1 MKKSKLFGH
10 MKRVKNAKKDKPL
23 GLSRTRKGKGIGK
36 KIFKGL
42 VDTLPVPD
50 IIKNQIDDK
59 LNLNEKNHS
68 ELEGRVTKLEQD
80 VQRVINILT
89 KMTGK

>member
-1 MKKSKLFGH
+1 MKKSKLFK
-10 MKRVKNAKKDKPL
+10 KRVKKDK
-23 GLSRTRKGKGIGK
+23 KIGK

-42 VDTLPVPD
+42 IDTLPVPD

-68 ELEGRVTKLEQD
+68 ELEGRVTKLEKD
-80 VQRVINILT
+80 VERIINILT
-89 KMTGK
+89 KMTNK

>member
-1 MKKSKLFGH
+1 MKKSRLFGH
-10 MKRVKNAKKDKPL
+10 MKRVKNAKKDKPA
-23 GLSRTRKGKGIGK
+23 RKIGK

-42 VDTLPVPD
+42 IDTLPVPD

-68 ELEGRVTKLEQD
+68 ELEGRVTKLEKD
-80 VQRVINILT
+80 VERIINILT
-89 KMTGK
+89 KMTNK

>member
-1 MKKSKLFGH
+1 MKKSRLFGH
-10 MKRVKNAKKDKPL
+10 MKRVKNAKKDKPA
-23 GLSRTRKGKGIGK
+23 RKIGK

-68 ELEGRVTKLEQD
+68 ELEGRVTKLEND
-80 VQRVINILT
+80 VERIINILT
-89 KMTGK
+89 KMSKK

>member
-1 MKKSKLFGH
+1 MKKSRLFGK
-10 MKRVKNAKKDKPL
+10 MKRVKNAKHDKPA
-23 GLSRTRKGKGIGK
+23 RKIGK

-50 IIKNQIDDK
+50 IVKNQIDDK
-59 LNLNEKNHS
+59 LNLTEKNQS
-68 ELEGRVTKLEQD
+68 QLDERVKKLEQD
-80 VQRVINILT
+80 MQRVINILT

>member
-1 MKKSKLFGH
+1 MKRSKLFGR
-10 MKRVKNAKKDKPL
+10 MKRVKNAKKDKPA
-23 GLSRTRKGKGIGK
+23 RKIGK

-68 ELEGRVTKLEQD
+68 ELEGRVTKLEKD
-80 VQRVINILT
+80 VERIINILT
-89 KMTGK
+89 KMTNK

>member
-1 MKKSKLFGH
+1 MKRSKLFGR
-10 MKRVKNAKKDKPL
+10 MKRVKNAKEDKPA
-23 GLSRTRKGKGIGK
+23 KKIGK

-42 VDTLPVPD
+42 IDTLPVPD
-50 IIKNQIDDK
+50 IVKNQIDDK
-59 LNLNEKNHS
+59 LNLTEKNHS

>member
-1 MKKSKLFGH
+1 MKKSRLFGH
-10 MKRVKNAKKDKPL
+10 MKRVKNAKIDKNKP
-23 GLSRTRKGKGIGK
+23 GKKIGK

-42 VDTLPVPD
+42 IDTLPLPD
-50 IIKNQIDDK
+50 ILKNQIDDK
-59 LNLNEKNHS
+59 LNLTEKNHS

>member
-1 MKKSKLFGH
+1 MKKSRLFGKL
-10 MKRVKNAKKDKPL
+10 KRVKNAKADKPA
-23 GLSRTRKGKGIGK
+23 RKIGK

-50 IIKNQIDDK
+50 IVKNQIDDK
-59 LNLNEKNHS
+59 LNLTEKNHS
-68 ELEGRVTKLEQD
+68 ELEQRVSKLEND
-80 VQRVINILT
+80 IQRVINILT

>member
-1 MKKSKLFGH
+1 MKRSKLFGR
-10 MKRVKNAKKDKPL
+10 MKRVKNAKEDKP
-23 GLSRTRKGKGIGK
+23 GKKIGK

-42 VDTLPVPD
+42 IDTLPVPD

-68 ELEGRVTKLEQD
+68 DLEQRVTKLESD
-80 VQRVINILT
+80 VERIINILK

>member
-1 MKKSKLFGH
+1 MKKSRLFGK
-10 MKRVKNAKKDKPL
+10 MKRVKNAKHDKPA
-23 GLSRTRKGKGIGK
+23 RKIGK

-68 ELEGRVTKLEQD
+68 DLEQRVTKLEND
-80 VQRVINILT
+80 VERIINILT
-89 KMTGK
+89 KMSKK

>member
-1 MKKSKLFGH
+1 MKKNKLFK
-10 MKRVKNAKKDKPL
+10 KRVKKDK
-23 GLSRTRKGKGIGK
+23 KIGK

-50 IIKNQIDDK
+50 IIKNQIDSK
-59 LNLNEKNHS
+59 LNLTEKNHS

>member
-1 MKKSKLFGH
+1 MKRSKLFGR
-10 MKRVKNAKKDKPL
+10 MKRVKNAKEEKPA
-23 GLSRTRKGKGIGK
+23 KKVGKKIGK

-42 VDTLPVPD
+42 IDTLPVPD
-50 IIKNQIDDK
+50 ILKNQIDDK
-59 LNLNEKNHS
+59 LNLTEKNHS
-68 ELEGRVTKLEQD
+68 ELEQRVTKLEQD

>member
-1 MKKSKLFGH
+1 MKKSRLFGK
-10 MKRVKNAKKDKPL
+10 MKRVKNAKHDKPA
-23 GLSRTRKGKGIGK
+23 RKIGK

-59 LNLNEKNHS
+59 LNLTEKNHS
-68 ELEGRVTKLEQD
+68 ELEQRVTKLEKD
-80 VQRVINILT
+80 VERIINILT
-89 KMTGK
+89 KMSGK

>member
-1 MKKSKLFGH
+1 MKRSRLFGK
-10 MKRVKNAKKDKPL
+10 MKRVKNAKQDKPA
-23 GLSRTRKGKGIGK
+23 KNIGK

-42 VDTLPVPD
+42 IDTLPVPD
-50 IIKNQIDDK
+50 IIKYQIDDK
-59 LNLNEKNHS
+59 LHLNEKNHS
-68 ELEGRVTKLEQD
+68 ELEQRVTKLEQD

>member
-1 MKKSKLFGH
+1 MKRSKLFGR
-10 MKRVKNAKKDKPL
+10 MKRVKNAKKDKNKP
-23 GLSRTRKGKGIGK
+23 RKRIGK

-42 VDTLPVPD
+42 IDTLPVPD
-50 IIKNQIDDK
+50 IVKNQIDDK
-59 LNLNEKNHS
+59 LNLTEKNHG
-68 ELEGRVTKLEQD
+68 ELEQRVTKLEQD

>member
-1 MKKSKLFGH
+1 MKRSRLFGK
-10 MKRVKNAKKDKPL
+10 MKRVKNAKQDNPA
-23 GLSRTRKGKGIGK
+23 RKIGK

-42 VDTLPVPD
+42 IDTLPVPD
-50 IIKNQIDDK
+50 IVKNQIDDK
-59 LNLNEKNHS
+59 LNLTEKNHG
-68 ELEGRVTKLEQD
+68 ELEQRVTKLEQD

>member
-1 MKKSKLFGH
+1 MKRSRLFGH
-10 MKRVKNAKKDKPL
+10 MKRVKNAKKDKP
-23 GLSRTRKGKGIGK
+23 GKKIGK

-42 VDTLPVPD
+42 IDTLPVPD
-50 IIKNQIDDK
+50 IVKNQIDDK

-68 ELEGRVTKLEQD
+68 DLEQRVTKLEQD

-89 KMTGK
+89 KMSGK